1 MTRPASL
8 ALCVVGLLGGSLAQA
23 QQFDFTGPFGRTVGA
38 ESRFD
43 AALPAEA
50 GPGDEIAAMSA
61 ESAAP
66 SIQYLFVPTI
76 VSAEDADIYM
86 LTGGLAAGPHQLLV
100 RYGRIEP
107 EQGGGLN
114 QYFAQYKRSVT
125 RNIGV
130 FGFGTRTG
138 DVSRD
143 VGAAASVEWPLS
155 EQLAVAGN
163 LGYQWRDRKAGEDEN
178 DVLARAGVVWQPLA
192 WLQAA
197 VDYEFEND
205 INDTDTSS
213 LEVTIKR
220 RLFLGADTEESV
232 WAGFTFV
239 F

>member
-1 MTRPASL
+1 MTRRFSFVL
-8 ALCVVGLLGGSLAQA
+8 GALGLLSASLAQA
-23 QQFDFTGPFGRTVGA
+23 QQFDFTGPFGRTVGSEA
-38 ESRFD
+38 RFD
-43 AALPAEA
+43 AALPTAAGTSAELVST
-50 GPGDEIAAMSA
+50 SA
-61 ESAAP
+61 ESTSAP
-66 SIQYLFVPTI
+66 TQYVFVPTI

-86 LTGGLAAGPHQLLV
+86 LTGGLAAGPNQLLV

-107 EQGGGLN
+107 AQGSGLN
-114 QYFAQYKRSVT
+114 QLFAQYKRSLT
-125 RNIGV
+125 RNVGV

-138 DVSRD
+138 DTSRD
-143 VGAAASVEWPLS
+143 VGAAVSFEWPLG
-155 EQLAVAGN
+155 ERIAVAGN
-163 LGYQWRDRKAGEDEN
+163 LGYQWRDRKAGRDEN
-178 DVLARAGVVWQPLA
+178 DLLARAGVVWQPLA